1 MLDMVARYNKEVMLV
16 EFGMPWD
23 RANECKQIL
32 DDLMVKIKAVP
43 NGKGIGLLYWEPQCY
58 GGWKSYTLGA
68 FDNSGKP
75 TIALDA
81 FR

>member
-1 MLDMVARYNKEVMLV
+1 
-16 EFGMPWD
+16 
-23 RANECKQIL
+23 
-32 DDLMVKIKAVP
+32 MVKIKAVP